1 MVNVF
6 VIQRNTLKNTIYINR
21 FVIYVQSVVYAV
33 NLVVWVV
40 FNQLILL
47 LLKIIV
53 FANLLKSSLK
63 VIAYVEILTMMF
75 VNVNLNIIHKLIML
89 IIVDYVKYVH
99 LVVNVIKMGADN
111 VIQ

>member
-1 MVNVF
+1 MANAF
-6 VIQRNTLKNTIYINR
+6 VIQRTNLRNTICINK

-33 NLVVWVV
+33 NLVVWVA

-53 FANLLKSSLK
+53 FANFLKSKLK
-63 VIAYVEILTMMF
+63 VIAYVEILTMIF

-99 LVVNVIKMGADN
+99 LVVNVI
-111 VIQ
+111 I